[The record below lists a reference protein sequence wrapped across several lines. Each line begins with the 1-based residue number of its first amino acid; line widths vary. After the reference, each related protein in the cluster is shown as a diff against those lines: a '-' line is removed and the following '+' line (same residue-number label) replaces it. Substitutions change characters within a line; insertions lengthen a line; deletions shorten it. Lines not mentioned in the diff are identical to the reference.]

1 MQLPSKNKILIF
13 SNYDWTIYKFRISLI
28 EELKKIY
35 DIVIITK
42 RTEKNFLKNQDFRI
56 IYVDYDIYNLN
67 IK

>member
-1 MQLPSKNKILIF
+1 MQLPSKKKILIF

-42 RTEKNFLKNQDFRI
+42 RTEKNF
-56 IYVDYDIYNLN
+56 
-67 IK
+67 